1 MRHTRTLFTGSLI
14 AAAVA
19 LALPLAAF
27 AQDLKP
33 AGIVTTLQGTAT
45 VRRVSTEQPA
55 PQLLPLR
62 FKDPVRLQ
70 DLIQTG
76 DQSLARILLGGAAVV
91 TVREHSSLTITE
103 SGGTSTIDIT
113 SGRIALAV
121 AKEKMKPGDRID
133 VKTPNAVAGVR
144 GMVLITEVTQVAG
157 QPKTDLT
164 LLTGLVDVFLRDQSG
179 RLVGSPFTLN
189 ALQTLGVSGFTPPTG
204 PRNITRLEAQTI
216 ANSYKARLHQPPTGA
231 NQHVSDR
238 QVEQA
243 SNVAAA
249 IGGGRGDSLNSY
261 TPQSS
266 GPPRLSGAD
275 IQNGSGHNPA
285 IVPTPERKPPVEPCD
300 CLTEGRIRPA
310 ARR

>member
-1 MRHTRTLFTGSLI
+1 MRHTRTLFTGSII

-27 AQDLKP
+27 AQDMKP
-33 AGIVTTLQGTAT
+33 AGFVTTLQGTAT

-55 PQLLPLR
+55 PQILPLK
-62 FKDPVRLQ
+62 FKDPVRVQ
-70 DLIQTG
+70 DMIQTG

-103 SGGTSTIDIT
+103 TGGTSTIDIT
-113 SGRIALAV
+113 SGRVALAV
-121 AKEKMKPGDRID
+121 AKEKMKPGERID

-144 GMVLITEVTQVAG
+144 GTVLITEVTQVAG

-216 ANSYKARLHQPPTGA
+216 ANSYKARLHQPPSGA
-231 NQHVSDR
+231 NQHISDR

-249 IGGGRGDSLNSY
+249 TGGASGDSLNSF
-261 TPQSS
+261 TP
-266 GPPRLSGAD
+266 
-275 IQNGSGHNPA
+275 
-285 IVPTPERKPPVEPCD
+285 
-300 CLTEGRIRPA
+300 RPA
-310 ARR
+310 DRA